1 VCYTLNM
8 MSTELRQ
15 TDCDRCRCVD
25 EYLNQSDDELL
36 CDLCQHEKH
45 RDAEEYQRTHQ
56 LFPFNPA
63 SLNEAELV
71 RCADEWRL

>member
-1 VCYTLNM
+1 

-36 CDLCQHEKH
+36 CDLCQWEK
-45 RDAEEYQRTHQ
+45 
-56 LFPFNPA
+56 
-63 SLNEAELV
+63 
-71 RCADEWRL
+71 DEDTAGRR